1 MKIFGKDFRFKICPS
16 LIFLILVGGLNGC
29 TPGVVNQEPEDSAT
43 TPPVTVAQNSNPTME
58 KPQQSPELIKVAT
71 LEDVLK
77 VQDIR
82 VLERSGQITIYA
94 KFSEP
99 VTQYR
104 HFTLSGPPRI
114 VLDVFGD
121 VKRRAQLDN
130 FEIDTSLISNVR
142 ISSSEGYLRVVAE
155 AIAAPIPA
163 YVIEPEGGGLK
174 MIIGPIN
181 RDSTAKKDL
190 QLVKGGRLADSR
202 VAEARPSS
210 SEVSEAKAQAP
221 TPQADPV
228 KVKEYTGQRI
238 SLDFKDADIKNVF
251 RLLAEISGLNI
262 VVTNDVAQ
270 KVTVRLVDVPWDQ
283 AMDILLNTNG
293 LGSEQVGNVVRISTV
308 GRLRSEKD
316 AIKAAQDAEERL
328 EPLRTSYI
336 NINYAKVTELE
347 EKVKNLLSERGSVI
361 TDARTNTLVIRDIK
375 KNSDEANELVRK
387 LDTRTAQILIESN
400 LIETTPSF
408 ARSLGFELGFTA
420 NLRREPSRTAVL
432 DSNTGAGPPFAG
444 PLSTSPLGLTY
455 SVILDR
461 VGILDNVNATLT
473 AAEAEGNLRIISRP
487 SIVTLNNIESTIQS
501 LRIVRIT
508 LPTGTTNIASGPAA
522 AAGSAVATESVNIGI
537 TLSVTP
543 QVSSDGFVLM
553 NIGVKSS
560 SIAANTLGGTVV
572 PFDELSREAV
582 SNVLVKDGETV
593 VIGGIMKDTRTNDES
608 GVPYLKDIPVIG
620 WLFKTI
626 SLTKDFEELM
636 IFITPRIIRG
646 GSQDLPTAEKLWR
659 NNMRK
664 TVGS

>member
-1 MKIFGKDFRFKICPS
+1 MNIFGNNFCLKICPPLIS
-16 LIFLILVGGLNGC
+16 LILAGGLNGC
-29 TPGVVNQEPEDSAT
+29 TPGVVNQEPEESAT
-43 TPPVTVAQNSNPTME
+43 TPPVTVAQNPNPTTE
-58 KPQQSPELIKVAT
+58 KPNQPPKPIKETT
-71 LEDVLK
+71 LEDVFK

-82 VLERSGQITIYA
+82 VIERSGQTTIYA

-104 HFTLSGPPRI
+104 HFTLTGPPRI

-130 FEIDTSLISNVR
+130 FDIDTSLISNVR

-155 AIAAPIPA
+155 TIAVPVPA

-190 QLVKGGRLADSR
+190 QLVKGGRRADSR
-202 VAEARPSS
+202 VAGERPS
-210 SEVSEAKAQAP
+210 VSESPEAQQEP
-221 TPQADPV
+221 PSPK

-251 RLLAEISGLNI
+251 RLLAEISSLNI
-262 VVTNDVAQ
+262 VVTDDVDR

-283 AMDILLNTNG
+283 AMDILLDTNG
-293 LGSEQVGNVVRISTV
+293 LGSEMVGNVVRISTV
-308 GRLRSEKD
+308 GRLRAERD
-316 AIKAAQDAEERL
+316 AIRAARDSEEAL
-328 EPLRTSYI
+328 EPLQASYV
-336 NINYAKVTELE
+336 NVNYAKVDELKD
-347 EKVKNLLSERGSVI
+347 KVQNVLSGRGSVI
-361 TDARTNTLVIRDIK
+361 SDARTNTLVIRDIK
-375 KNSDEANELVRK
+375 KNIDEANELVRR

-420 NLRREPSRTAVL
+420 NLRTAPSRTATF
-432 DSNTGAGPPFAG
+432 DSNAPAGPPFAG
-444 PLSTSPLGLTY
+444 AGALSPLGLTY

-461 VGILDNVNATLT
+461 VGIFDNVNATLT

-487 SIVTLNNIESTIQS
+487 SIVTLNNVESTIQS

-543 QVSSDGFVLM
+543 QVSSDGYVLM

-560 SIAANTLGGTVV
+560 SIAQNTLGGSVV
-572 PFDELSREAV
+572 PFDELSREAI

-593 VIGGIMKDTRTNDES
+593 VIGGIMKDTRSTDES
-608 GVPYLKDIPVIG
+608 GIPYLKDIPVLG

-626 SLTKDFEELM
+626 SLQKDFEELM

-646 GSQDLPTAEKLWR
+646 GSQDLPSAEKLWR
-659 NNMRK
+659 DNMRK

>member
-1 MKIFGKDFRFKICPS
+1 MIS
-16 LIFLILVGGLNGC
+16 LILAGGLNGC
-29 TPGVVNQEPEDSAT
+29 TPGVVNQEPEESAT
-43 TPPVTVAQNSNPTME
+43 TPPVTVAQNPNPTTE
-58 KPQQSPELIKVAT
+58 KPNQPPKPIKETT
-71 LEDVLK
+71 LEDVFK

-82 VLERSGQITIYA
+82 VIERSGQTTIYA

-104 HFTLSGPPRI
+104 HFTLTGPPRI

-130 FEIDTSLISNVR
+130 FDIDTSLISNVR

-155 AIAAPIPA
+155 TIAVPVPA

-190 QLVKGGRLADSR
+190 QLVKGGRRADSR
-202 VAEARPSS
+202 VAGERPS
-210 SEVSEAKAQAP
+210 VSESPEAQQEP
-221 TPQADPV
+221 PSPK

-251 RLLAEISGLNI
+251 RLLAEISSLNI
-262 VVTNDVAQ
+262 VVTDDVDR

-283 AMDILLNTNG
+283 AMDILLDTNG
-293 LGSEQVGNVVRISTV
+293 LGSEMVGNVVRISTV
-308 GRLRSEKD
+308 GRLRAERD
-316 AIKAAQDAEERL
+316 AIRAARDSEEAL
-328 EPLRTSYI
+328 EPLQASYV
-336 NINYAKVTELE
+336 NVNYAKVDELKD
-347 EKVKNLLSERGSVI
+347 KVQNVLSGRGSVI
-361 TDARTNTLVIRDIK
+361 SDARTNTLVIRDIK
-375 KNSDEANELVRK
+375 KNIDEANELVRR

-420 NLRREPSRTAVL
+420 NLRTAPSRTATF
-432 DSNTGAGPPFAG
+432 DSNAPAGPPFAG
-444 PLSTSPLGLTY
+444 AGALSPLGLTY

-461 VGILDNVNATLT
+461 VGIFDNVNATLT

-487 SIVTLNNIESTIQS
+487 SIVTLNNVESTIQS

-543 QVSSDGFVLM
+543 QVSSDGYVLM

-560 SIAANTLGGTVV
+560 SIAQNTLGGSVV
-572 PFDELSREAV
+572 PFDELSREAI
-582 SNVLVKDGETV
+582 SNVLVRDGETV
-593 VIGGIMKDTRTNDES
+593 VIGGIMKDTRSTDES
-608 GVPYLKDIPVIG
+608 GIPYLKDIPVLG

-626 SLTKDFEELM
+626 SLQKDFEELM

-646 GSQDLPTAEKLWR
+646 GSQDLPSAEKLWR
-659 NNMRK
+659 DNMRK

>member
-1 MKIFGKDFRFKICPS
+1 MNIFGNNFCLKICPPLIS
-16 LIFLILVGGLNGC
+16 LILAGGLNGC
-29 TPGVVNQEPEDSAT
+29 TPGVVNQEPEESAT
-43 TPPVTVAQNSNPTME
+43 TPPVTVAQNPNPTTK
-58 KPQQSPELIKVAT
+58 KPNQPPKPIKEAM
-71 LEDVLK
+71 LEDVFK

-82 VLERSGQITIYA
+82 VIERSGQTTIYA

-104 HFTLSGPPRI
+104 HFTLTGPPRI

-130 FEIDTSLISNVR
+130 FDIDTSLISNVR

-155 AIAAPIPA
+155 TIAVPVPA

-190 QLVKGGRLADSR
+190 QLVKGGRRADSR
-202 VAEARPSS
+202 VAGERPS
-210 SEVSEAKAQAP
+210 VSESPEAQQEP
-221 TPQADPV
+221 PSPK

-251 RLLAEISGLNI
+251 RLLAEISSLNI
-262 VVTNDVAQ
+262 VVTDDVDR

-283 AMDILLNTNG
+283 AMDILLDTNG
-293 LGSEQVGNVVRISTV
+293 LGSEMVGNVVRISTV
-308 GRLRSEKD
+308 GRLRAERD
-316 AIKAAQDAEERL
+316 AIRAARDSEEAL
-328 EPLRTSYI
+328 EPLQASYV
-336 NINYAKVTELE
+336 NVNYAKVDELKD
-347 EKVKNLLSERGSVI
+347 KVQQVLSGRGSVI
-361 TDARTNTLVIRDIK
+361 SDARTNTLVIRDIK
-375 KNSDEANELVRK
+375 KNIDEANELVRR

-420 NLRREPSRTAVL
+420 NLRTAPSRTATF
-432 DSNTGAGPPFAG
+432 DSNAPAGPPFAG
-444 PLSTSPLGLTY
+444 AGALSPLGLTY

-461 VGILDNVNATLT
+461 VGIFDNVNATLT

-487 SIVTLNNIESTIQS
+487 SIVTLNNVESTIQS

-522 AAGSAVATESVNIGI
+522 AAGSAVATESVNIGL

-543 QVSSDGFVLM
+543 QVSSDGYVLM

-560 SIAANTLGGTVV
+560 SIAQNTLGGSVV
-572 PFDELSREAV
+572 PFDELSREAI
-582 SNVLVKDGETV
+582 SNVLVRDGETV
-593 VIGGIMKDTRTNDES
+593 VIGGIMKDTRSTDES
-608 GVPYLKDIPVIG
+608 GIPYLKDIPVLG

-626 SLTKDFEELM
+626 SMQKDFEELM

-646 GSQDLPTAEKLWR
+646 GSQDLPSAEKLWR
-659 NNMRK
+659 DNMRK

>member
-1 MKIFGKDFRFKICPS
+1 MNIFGNNFCLKICPPLIS
-16 LIFLILVGGLNGC
+16 LILAGGLNGC
-29 TPGVVNQEPEDSAT
+29 TPGVVNQEPEESAT
-43 TPPVTVAQNSNPTME
+43 TPPVTVAQNPNPTTE
-58 KPQQSPELIKVAT
+58 KPNQPPKPIKEAT
-71 LEDVLK
+71 LEDVFK

-82 VLERSGQITIYA
+82 VIERSGQTTIYA

-104 HFTLSGPPRI
+104 HFTLTGPPRI

-130 FEIDTSLISNVR
+130 FDIDTSLISNVR

-155 AIAAPIPA
+155 TIAVPVPA

-190 QLVKGGRLADSR
+190 QLVKGGRRADSR
-202 VAEARPSS
+202 VAGERPS
-210 SEVSEAKAQAP
+210 VSESPEAQQEP
-221 TPQADPV
+221 PSPK

-251 RLLAEISGLNI
+251 RLLAEISSLNI
-262 VVTNDVAQ
+262 VVTDDVDR

-283 AMDILLNTNG
+283 AMDILLDTNG
-293 LGSEQVGNVVRISTV
+293 LGSEMVGNVVRISTV
-308 GRLRSEKD
+308 GRLRAERD
-316 AIKAAQDAEERL
+316 AIKAARDSEEAL
-328 EPLRTSYI
+328 EPLQASYV
-336 NINYAKVTELE
+336 NVNYAKVDELKD
-347 EKVKNLLSERGSVI
+347 KVQNVLSGRGSVI
-361 TDARTNTLVIRDIK
+361 SDARTNTLVIRDIK
-375 KNSDEANELVRK
+375 KNIDEANELVRR

-420 NLRREPSRTAVL
+420 NLRTAPSRTATF
-432 DSNTGAGPPFAG
+432 DSNSPAGPPFAG
-444 PLSTSPLGLTY
+444 AGALAPLGLTY

-461 VGILDNVNATLT
+461 VGIFDNVNATLT

-487 SIVTLNNIESTIQS
+487 SIVTLNNVESTIQS

-543 QVSSDGFVLM
+543 QVSSDGYVLM

-560 SIAANTLGGTVV
+560 SIAQNTLGGSVV
-572 PFDELSREAV
+572 PFDELSREAI
-582 SNVLVKDGETV
+582 SNVLVRDGETV
-593 VIGGIMKDTRTNDES
+593 VIGGIMKDTRSTDES
-608 GVPYLKDIPVIG
+608 GIPYLKDIPVLG

-626 SLTKDFEELM
+626 SMQKDFEELM

-646 GSQDLPTAEKLWR
+646 GSQDLPSAEKLWR
-659 NNMRK
+659 DNMRK

>member
-1 MKIFGKDFRFKICPS
+1 MNIFGNDFCLKICPPLIS
-16 LIFLILVGGLNGC
+16 LILAGGLNGC
-29 TPGVVNQEPEDSAT
+29 TPGVVNQEPEESAT
-43 TPPVTVAQNSNPTME
+43 TPPVTVAQNPNPTTK
-58 KPQQSPELIKVAT
+58 KPNQPPKPIKKAM
-71 LEDVLK
+71 LEDVFK

-82 VLERSGQITIYA
+82 VIERSGQTTIYA

-104 HFTLSGPPRI
+104 HFTLAGPPRI

-130 FEIDTSLISNVR
+130 FDIDTSLISNVR

-155 AIAAPIPA
+155 TIAVPVPA

-190 QLVKGGRLADSR
+190 QLVKGGRRADSR
-202 VAEARPSS
+202 VAGERPS
-210 SEVSEAKAQAP
+210 VSESPEAQQEP
-221 TPQADPV
+221 PSPK

-251 RLLAEISGLNI
+251 RLLAEISSLNI
-262 VVTNDVAQ
+262 VVTDDVAQ

-283 AMDILLNTNG
+283 AMDILLDTNG
-293 LGSEQVGNVVRISTV
+293 LGSEMVGNVVRISTV
-308 GRLRSEKD
+308 GRLRAERD
-316 AIKAAQDAEERL
+316 AIRAARDSEEAL
-328 EPLRTSYI
+328 EPLQASYV
-336 NINYAKVTELE
+336 NVNYAKVDELKD
-347 EKVKNLLSERGSVI
+347 KVQNVLSGRGSVI
-361 TDARTNTLVIRDIK
+361 SDARTNTLVIRDIK
-375 KNSDEANELVRK
+375 KNIDEANELVRR

-420 NLRREPSRTAVL
+420 NIKNSPSRTAVF
-432 DSNTGAGPPFAG
+432 DSNAPAGSPFAG
-444 PLSTSPLGLTY
+444 AGALSPLGLTY

-461 VGILDNVNATLT
+461 VGIFDNVNATLT

-487 SIVTLNNIESTIQS
+487 SIVTLNNVESTIQS

-560 SIAANTLGGTVV
+560 SIAQNTLGGSVV
-572 PFDELSREAV
+572 PFDELSREAI
-582 SNVLVKDGETV
+582 SNVLVRDGETV
-593 VIGGIMKDTRTNDES
+593 VIGGIMKDTRSTDES
-608 GVPYLKDIPVIG
+608 GIPYLKDIPVLG

-626 SLTKDFEELM
+626 SQQKDFEELM

-646 GSQDLPTAEKLWR
+646 GSQDLPSAEKLWR
-659 NNMRK
+659 ENMRK
-664 TVGS
+664 TVVGS

>member
-1 MKIFGKDFRFKICPS
+1 MNFFGKAFRFKFWLPWIS
-16 LIFLILVGGLNGC
+16 LLLAGGLIGC
-29 TPGVVNQEPEDSAT
+29 TPGVINQEAEQESAT
-43 TPPVTVAQNSNPTME
+43 NPTAMAAQVPNPSTE
-58 KPQQSPELIKVAT
+58 KPNQPPKPIKEAT
-71 LEDVLK
+71 LEDVFK

-82 VLERSGQITIYA
+82 VVESSGQTTIYA

-121 VKRRAQLDN
+121 VKRRAQLEN
-130 FEIDTSLISNVR
+130 FDIDTRLISNLR
-142 ISSSEGYLRVVAE
+142 ISFSEGYLRVVAE
-155 AIAAPIPA
+155 ATDVAVPA
-163 YVIEPEGGGLK
+163 YVIEPESGGLK

-181 RDSTAKKDL
+181 RAATAKKDL
-190 QLVKGGRLADSR
+190 QLVKDGRRTDSR
-202 VAEARPSS
+202 TAAVRPS
-210 SEVSEAKAQAP
+210 VSESPEAQQEPLPAK
-221 TPQADPV
+221 

-251 RLLAEISGLNI
+251 RLLAEISNLNI
-262 VVTNDVAQ
+262 VVTDDVDR

-283 AMDILLNTNG
+283 AMDILLHTNG

-308 GRLRSEKD
+308 GRLRAERD
-316 AIKAAQDAEERL
+316 AIKAARDSEEQL
-328 EPLRTSYI
+328 EPLQSSYV
-336 NINYAKVTELE
+336 NINYAKVEELE
-347 EKVKNLLSERGSVI
+347 GKVKSVLSGRGSVI
-361 TDARTNTLVIRDIK
+361 SDARTNTLVIRDIK
-375 KNSDEANELVRK
+375 KGVDEANELVRR

-420 NLRREPSRTAVL
+420 NLRTAPSRTATL
-432 DSNTGAGPPFAG
+432 DSNAPAGAPFAG
-444 PLSTSPLGLTY
+444 AGALSPLGLTY

-461 VGILDNVNATLT
+461 VGIFDNINATLT

-487 SIVTLNNIESTIQS
+487 SIVTLNNETSTIQS

-508 LPTGTTNIASGPAA
+508 LPTGTTNIASGPSA
-522 AAGSAVATESVNIGI
+522 AAGSAVATETVNIGI

-553 NIGVKSS
+553 KIEVKSS
-560 SIAANTLGGTVV
+560 SIATNTLGGSVI
-572 PFDELSREAV
+572 PFDELSREAI
-582 SNVLVKDGETV
+582 SNVLVRDGETV
-593 VIGGIMKDTRTNDES
+593 VIGGIMKDTRKQDES

-626 SLTKDFEELM
+626 SLQKDFEELM

-659 NNMRK
+659 KNMRK
-664 TVGS
+664 TVRG